1 MFAPSRHP
9 GPTAPLGQCL
19 RGAGL
24 ESKCTPFMVPMM
36 GSVPSY
42 ALHGQVAVVTGG
54 SRGLGK
60 GIALELAAAGCIV
73 YITGRSTSF
82 RQTEV
87 LLSGSVDETAAQ
99 ATRRGGAGSH
109 NSTKPMAPKTHREQ
123 AKQLV
128 KILEETHGRVDL
140 LVNNA
145 FFMPKPDALFFATP
159 VWKQPCRLF
168 DEQFCIGA
176 RNHVVLTLS
185 CRHLLSRARGTVIS
199 VSSAGSQGNTDVFPV
214 SYHANKACYD
224 RMMLALS
231 TKFPDVPMLTLWP
244 GSVATERMVVGKRRF
259 QGWLQDAETPSFTGR
274 AVLLLSKLSFEAKL
288 RLSGRTVTS
297 AEVLYMAGGY
307 DVDGYRHDLP
317 RETMFATAQSFLQ
330 APAKT
335 RVTV

>member
-1 MFAPSRHP
+1 MIRSFKRTGGDIERWLDVCSIAASRTCC
-9 GPTAPLGQCL
+9 TAG
-19 RGAGL
+19 
-24 ESKCTPFMVPMM
+24 TVP
-36 GSVPSY
+36 
-42 ALHGQVAVVTGG
+42 ATRHGQVAVVTGG

-145 FFMPKPDALFFATP
+145 FFMPKPDTLFFATP